1 MLQSPHLLTSFSP
14 LPLHPQSLSAR
25 PSSHSYLGITES
37 DTEDD
42 DASFCLVMVLLSIS
56 ASTSAGTL
64 ATREQALIVL
74 TLYHSPS
81 LSTGRTEGCSTQLC
95 FEEQRIP
102 AFCWLVLGFSRTN
115 VFWTAFIFPS
125 LLLSMSFSIPC
136 YSTAFIFTRSP
147 IFCQYHLFI
156 YVNWITCCSY
166 LPPSYHS
173 FSVSGEVISQHTER
187 ALFHNCIPLCLQIA
201 CHRAGCNSPLV

>member
-1 MLQSPHLLTSFSP
+1 MLQSPHPLIFFSPSSSPSPITLTSF
-14 LPLHPQSLSAR
+14 
-25 PSSHSYLGITES
+25 HSYLEITES

-42 DASFCLVMVLLSIS
+42 DASFYLVMLLLNLS
-56 ASTSAGTL
+56 ASTSAATL
-64 ATREQALIVL
+64 ATREQTLIVL
-74 TLYHSPS
+74 TLYHLPA
-81 LSTGRTEGCSTQLC
+81 LSTGRTEGCREGAENSSL
-95 FEEQRIP
+95 
-102 AFCWLVLGFSRTN
+102 CWLVLGFSRTN
-115 VFWTAFIFPS
+115 VFWAPFIFPS

-166 LPPSYHS
+166 LPASHRS

-187 ALFHNCIPLCLQIA
+187 VLFHNCIPLCLQIA